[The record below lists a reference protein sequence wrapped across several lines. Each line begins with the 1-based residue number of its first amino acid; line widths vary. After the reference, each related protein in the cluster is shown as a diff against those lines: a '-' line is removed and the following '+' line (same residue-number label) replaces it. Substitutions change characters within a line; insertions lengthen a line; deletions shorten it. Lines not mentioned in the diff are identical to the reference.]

1 MKPGFELGESIISI
15 LLCKFNRQEDV
26 SRSLKLRIFSEESL
40 LLEKDVFIDG
50 NKEIKAMDLLP
61 SKLPEGSIWYVISG
75 DKLEDLNIFSTF
87 YPASKAG
94 FVEHAF

>member
-1 MKPGFELGESIISI
+1 LKPGFELGESIISI

-50 NKEIKAMDLLP
+50 HKEIKAMDLLP
-61 SKLPEGSIWYVISG
+61 RKLPEGSIWYVISG